1 MDNLVAERIA
11 ILKYKKRLS
20 IVAIKNLNNSIQF
33 DFSEVSVEDIYKGI
47 NQLNLWNVTQIFDIL
62 KENTNIF
69 SAYVC
74 DFVNET
80 MRSGIFPSILKVANI
95 TSVFKKC
102 FRGSKENC
110 CLVSILPVLKFLK
123 K

>member
-47 NQLNLWNVTQIFDIL
+47 NQLNL
-62 KENTNIF
+62 
-69 SAYVC
+69 
-74 DFVNET
+74 
-80 MRSGIFPSILKVANI
+80 
-95 TSVFKKC
+95 
-102 FRGSKENC
+102 
-110 CLVSILPVLKFLK
+110 
-123 K
+123 